1 MKSSNVVANSLRNN
15 NEQYTSYV
23 RQIIFTSINTLSLW
37 TTPET
42 SVSVTEPLTT
52 NMNLVRQTNT
62 KIRLIGVQGSKIL
75 EKLSQKMIK
84 KKGITH
90 LSTSEA
96 GGPD

>member
-1 MKSSNVVANSLRNN
+1 
-15 NEQYTSYV
+15 
-23 RQIIFTSINTLSLW
+23 
-37 TTPET
+37 
-42 SVSVTEPLTT
+42 
-52 NMNLVRQTNT
+52 MNLVRQTNT

-96 GGPD
+96 GGPDWEFPANSKAPISSHRKVTDDSHLTFNCSTNLASLQGT